1 MSPQLGRSGLIGRAV
16 QLPSRDR
23 LRDGILALTGVF
35 VVIVMKAVIKGEQD
49 SLGER
54 IESGLKQSA
63 AVTGIIAVCMLGWWW
78 ASKDD

>member
-1 MSPQLGRSGLIGRAV
+1 
-16 QLPSRDR
+16 LPSRDR
-23 LRDGILALTGVF
+23 LRDGMLLLTGVF

-54 IESGLKQSA
+54 IESGLKLSA